1 MITWECVNYSWLRL
15 FPWAT
20 QVIVL
25 AKHKRVC
32 NMLIHLIIF
41 NTYSIWPWIEV
52 EQTSKNRNSNI
63 PNFRGLN
70 FEHIQTSHLNPKLT
84 SQTSLNTELFANFI
98 NNSSKIL
105 KTEPW
110 TCPNIWFWPKTELQ
124 TSRISPKT
132 KHFANIKLFVPPLA
146 LTLPLPVL
154 WARKSAPNG
163 VLWIRKK
170 RFIVP
175 IQRLS
180 SILHQCVRLKAVF
193 FEILWIGQPFG
204 EHQNDA

>member
-1 MITWECVNYSWLRL
+1 MITWECVNYSWLSL

-70 FEHIQTSHLNPKLT
+70 FEHIQTSHLNPKPP

-98 NNSSKIL
+98 NNSSKSWKL
-105 KTEPW
+105 NLEHVRTSDFGPK
-110 TCPNIWFWPKTELQ
+110 PNFKPPEYHQKPN
-124 TSRISPKT
+124 TSRTSNCSF
-132 KHFANIKLFVPPLA
+132 HL
-146 LTLPLPVL
+146 
-154 WARKSAPNG
+154 
-163 VLWIRKK
+163 
-170 RFIVP
+170 
-175 IQRLS
+175 
-180 SILHQCVRLKAVF
+180 
-193 FEILWIGQPFG
+193 
-204 EHQNDA
+204 

>member
-70 FEHIQTSHLNPKLT
+70 FEHIQTSHLNPKPT

-98 NNSSKIL
+98 NNSSKSWKL
-105 KTEPW
+105 NLEHVRR
-110 TCPNIWFWPKTELQ
+110 FWPKTELQ

-154 WARKSAPNG
+154 RACKSAPNG

-170 RFIVP
+170 D
-175 IQRLS
+175 L
-180 SILHQCVRLKAVF
+180 
-193 FEILWIGQPFG
+193 
-204 EHQNDA
+204 

>member
-1 MITWECVNYSWLRL
+1 
-15 FPWAT
+15 
-20 QVIVL
+20 
-25 AKHKRVC
+25 
-32 NMLIHLIIF
+32 MLIHLIIF

-70 FEHIQTSHLNPKLT
+70 FEHIQTSHLNPKPT

-132 KHFANIKLFVPPLA
+132 KHFANIKQFVPPLA

-154 WARKSAPNG
+154 WARKSAPPNG

-170 RFIVP
+170 KIYNTDSTSIVDFAP
-175 IQRLS
+175 MC
-180 SILHQCVRLKAVF
+180 SIKGGVLRNSLNWSAIWRTSKWCIMKSTGCRV
-193 FEILWIGQPFG
+193 
-204 EHQNDA
+204 